1 MKKLISYGLA
11 AGVIAATSLI
21 VATPAHAAM
30 TMTVE
35 GLPAGIPPQVTQGGS
50 LVVNVQEDPPQLW
63 CNESTGPSGYS
74 MAIYLVPV
82 GGGETIVLP
91 EGVESGAQ
99 GFGNFGWSGSINDPV
114 SATVV
119 IPATV
124 PVGEY
129 QIAAACQNFAGF
141 GVIYQ
146 EFKKF
151 SSDTLRV
158 NAPSSPAPADEP
170 ADQLPDTGQ
179 DDSAFIISGAVG
191 AIALVA
197 IGVAVIAVRRRVS

>member
-1 MKKLISYGLA
+1 
-11 AGVIAATSLI
+11 
-21 VATPAHAAM
+21 
-30 TMTVE
+30 
-35 GLPAGIPPQVTQGGS
+35 
-50 LVVNVQEDPPQLW
+50 
-63 CNESTGPSGYS
+63 

-158 NAPSSPAPADEP
+158 NAPSSPAPADE
-170 ADQLPDTGQ
+170 LPDTGQ
-179 DDSAFIISGAVG
+179 DDSSLIISGVVG

-197 IGVAVIAVRRRVS
+197 IGVAVILVRRRVS

>member
-1 MKKLISYGLA
+1 
-11 AGVIAATSLI
+11 
-21 VATPAHAAM
+21 
-30 TMTVE
+30 
-35 GLPAGIPPQVTQGGS
+35 
-50 LVVNVQEDPPQLW
+50 
-63 CNESTGPSGYS
+63 
-74 MAIYLVPV
+74 MAIYLLPV
-82 GGGETIVLP
+82 GSGDPIVLP

-99 GFGNFGWSGSINDPV
+99 GFGNFGWTGSINDPV

-129 QIAAACQNFAGF
+129 QIGAACQNFADF

-151 SSDTLRV
+151 SSDTLQV
-158 NAPSSPAPADEP
+158 NAPAPDAPADS
-170 ADQLPDTGQ
+170 LPDTGQ
-179 DDSAFIISGAVG
+179 DNPALIISGAVG

-197 IGVAVIAVRRRVS
+197 IGVAVILVRRRVS